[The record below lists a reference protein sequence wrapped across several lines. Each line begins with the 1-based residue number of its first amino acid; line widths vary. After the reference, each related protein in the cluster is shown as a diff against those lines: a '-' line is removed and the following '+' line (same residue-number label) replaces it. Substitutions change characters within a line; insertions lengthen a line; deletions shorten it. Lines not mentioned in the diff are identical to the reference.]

1 MLYQPIY
8 ISVFLRPPLKIEG
21 LRLKF
26 PGKLS
31 SNNFKFFSSIF
42 MSQMLAV

>member
-1 MLYQPIY
+1 MFYQPIY
-8 ISVFLRPPLKIEG
+8 MSVFLKPPLEVEG
-21 LRLKF
+21 LGAKF

-31 SNNFKFFSSIF
+31 NNNFKFFSSIF